1 MSLQRDFHGAAKIAF
16 LFGLLVYFLQ
26 DTDFSMMTLRDRIS
40 LTWRYGKGLFL
51 IGAVYNLVCAG
62 FQSGG
67 FSYTFM
73 VDSFI
78 LKGVLLPITL
88 YLVKQFRDR
97 DAIFFYINLG
107 LSRRK
112 LLISVILIDFLSLAV
127 LMAIMH
133 LIYG

>member
-1 MSLQRDFHGAAKIAF
+1 
-16 LFGLLVYFLQ
+16 
-26 DTDFSMMTLRDRIS
+26 MTLRDRIS
-40 LTWRYGKGLFL
+40 LTWRFGKTLFL
-51 IGAVYNLVCAG
+51 IGAVYNLVCADL
-62 FQSGG
+62 QTLG

-78 LKGVLLPITL
+78 LKGVLMAITL
-88 YLVKQFRDR
+88 FLVKQFRDR

-112 LLISVILIDFLSLAV
+112 LLVSVILADFLALAI
-127 LMAIMH
+127 LMTVTL

>member
-1 MSLQRDFHGAAKIAF
+1 
-16 LFGLLVYFLQ
+16 
-26 DTDFSMMTLRDRIS
+26 MTLRDRIS
-40 LTWRYGKGLFL
+40 LTWRYGKVIFL
-51 IGAVYNLVCAG
+51 IGAVYNLVCAR
-62 FQSGG
+62 FQAGG
-67 FSYTFM
+67 FSYTFL

-78 LKGVLLPITL
+78 IKAVVTAITV